1 MTVFSMQFHLKNGLD
16 IPIDGAPEPRIDS
29 GRPVREVALSGLDFP
44 GLKARMLVSEGDH
57 VRLGQALFS
66 YKNDRAVRFTSPGTG
81 TVTAIN
87 RGARRALESVVI
99 QLDDDESGEPAFDA
113 LSDDALRSIDR
124 GSVTG
129 RLLQSGAWTSF
140 RTRPYSRVPGS
151 GAVPRSIF
159 VTAIDTQPL
168 AGDPRLVIRL
178 DPAAFNTGLIVMSR
192 LTEGRVFMCVGKDW
206 DIQTGAVDR
215 LETVQF
221 SGPHPAGLPGTHIHF
236 LDPVSADRTV
246 WHIDYQDVMAIGRL
260 FSTGCI
266 HTGRVVALGGEL
278 FNRPRMVNTRLGA
291 SIEDL
296 LTGEYDAGVSC
307 RVISGSPLAGRIA
320 TGTNAYLGRYHNQV
334 SLLPETQQRKLLG
347 WLGLLSRRYTAA
359 GTFLKKT
366 GHKRKHSF
374 TTARNGRYSA
384 MLPVR
389 AFDEVIPMDIIP
401 SALLRALMV
410 RDTEQAQALGCLE
423 LDEDDLA
430 LCSFVCP
437 AKQDYGGILRQN
449 LEQIEK
455 EG

>member
-1 MTVFSMQFHLKNGLD
+1 MHFHLKDGLD
-16 IPIDGAPEPRIDS
+16 IPVNGTPEPIIDP
-29 GRPVREVALSGLDFP
+29 GQPVRKVALSGLDFP
-44 GLKARMLVSEGDH
+44 GLKAKMQVVEGDH
-57 VRLGQALFS
+57 VHLGQALFS
-66 YKNDRAVRFTSPGTG
+66 YKHDPAVQFTSPGTG
-81 TVTAIN
+81 TVIAVN

-99 QLDDDESGEPAFDA
+99 QLDDSESGEPVFEA
-113 LSDDALRSIDR
+113 LSDDALRTIDR
-124 GSVTG
+124 SSVTG
-129 RLLQSGAWTSF
+129 QLLRSGAWTSF
-140 RTRPYSRVPGS
+140 RTRPYNRVPDS
-151 GAVPRSIF
+151 DAMPRSVF

-168 AGDPRLVIRL
+168 AGDPTLVIQQNL
-178 DPAAFNTGLIVMSR
+178 EAFNTGLIVMSR
-192 LTEGRVFMCVGKDW
+192 LTEGKVFLCVGKDW
-206 DIQTGAVDR
+206 GIQTGVVDH

-246 WHIDYQDVMAIGRL
+246 WHIDYQDVIAIGRL

-266 HTGRVVALGGEL
+266 YTGRVVALGGDL
-278 FNRPRMVNTRLGA
+278 FTRPRMVKTRLGA

-296 LTGEYDAGVSC
+296 LAGEYDSELSC
-307 RVISGSPLAGRIA
+307 RVISGSPLSGRIA
-320 TGTNAYLGRYHNQV
+320 GGTNAYLGRYHNQV
-334 SLLPETQQRKLLG
+334 SLLPEIRQRKLFG
-347 WLGLLSRRYTAA
+347 WLGVLSRRYTAS

-366 GHKRKHSF
+366 GYKRKYSF

-389 AFDEVIPMDIIP
+389 VFDKVIPMDILP
-401 SALLRALMV
+401 SSLFRALMV

-423 LDEDDLA
+423 LDEEDLA

-437 AKQDYGGILRQN
+437 AKQDYGTILRQN